1 MEASFFKILFLL
13 IFVYSVAPTALVR
26 LGHIG
31 AVSRAPKGSGRVAL
45 TFDDGPDPLYTP
57 QILDVLRR
65 YQVRACFFL
74 VGSKARANPEITR
87 QIIKEG
93 HEIGSHGYY
102 HKAVWL
108 LGPRATSR
116 EIGEANLAIEELT
129 GQKIRFSRPAWGLF
143 NLFSI
148 WYYRLKG
155 LKVVLW
161 TYMSWDWIKNATP
174 ESLTRKVLSRIKDGA
189 ILILHDSDS
198 APGAAKGSPSRV
210 VEALPGILDGL
221 KQRGLQVAPLEEIM
235 STKKKSVFKK
245 GLQRLWSVI
254 DRLVRLLSGI
264 RDFGDGGNSIW
275 RIALRTYHGKDWP
288 MPGGSVLKRGEL
300 YLELH
305 LNNDRLLSLVG
316 ENTLLERATI
326 IAMREVRNGLPP
338 LAEFLNSDA
347 KYGNVNII
355 LGITLLHRGLGR
367 IGFKAMDM
375 KPGIFQ
381 AATGLYERWLL
392 AVFHPG
398 GFKGLKSYR
407 YKLSPKYVVMT
418 RQELMRLYP
427 PASIQE
433 NTQKNTGVRSQ
444 NTE

>member
-1 MEASFFKILFLL
+1 MATSFFKILFLL
-13 IFVYSVAPTALVR
+13 ILVYSVAPTVVVR
-26 LGHIG
+26 LGLIG
-31 AVSRAPKGSGRVAL
+31 AVSRAPRGSGKVAL

-57 QILDVLRR
+57 QILDILRR

-87 QIIKEG
+87 QIVKAG
-93 HEIGSHGYY
+93 HEIGSHGYA

-116 EIGEANLAIEELT
+116 EIGEASLAIEELT
-129 GQKIRFSRPAWGLF
+129 GQKIRFCRPAWGLF

-174 ESLTRKVLSRIKDGA
+174 ESLTRKVLSRIRDGA

-210 VEALPGILDGL
+210 VEALPRILDGL

-235 STKKKSVFKK
+235 SIKKKSVFKK
-245 GLQRLWSVI
+245 GLQQLWSVI
-254 DRLVRLLSGI
+254 DSFIRLLSGI
-264 RDFGDGGNSIW
+264 RDFNGKNSIW

-288 MPGGSVLKRGEL
+288 MPGGSVLKRGEP

-305 LNNDRLLSLVG
+305 LNNDRLLSLIN

-326 IAMREVRNGLPP
+326 IALREVRSGLP
-338 LAEFLNSDA
+338 LLMEFLNSSE
-347 KYGNVNII
+347 KYGKVNII

-367 IGFKAMDM
+367 IGFTTLDM
-375 KPGIFQ
+375 QPGLVQTMIGIYQ
-381 AATGLYERWLL
+381 RWLL
-392 AVFHPG
+392 AVFHPD

-407 YKLSPKYVVMT
+407 FKLTPKYVVMT
-418 RQELMRLYP
+418 RQELDRR
-427 PASIQE
+427 IQE
-433 NTQKNTGVRSQ
+433 SISKNKESRSL
-444 NTE
+444 

>member
-13 IFVYSVAPTALVR
+13 IFVYSVAPTVVVR

-57 QILDVLRR
+57 QILDILRH

-87 QIIKEG
+87 QIVKAG
-93 HEIGSHGYY
+93 HEIGSHGYA
-102 HKAVWL
+102 HKAAWL

-129 GQKIRFSRPAWGLF
+129 GQKIRFCRPAWGLF

-148 WYYRLKG
+148 WYCRLMD

-174 ESLTRKVLSRIKDGA
+174 ESITRKVLGRIRDGA
-189 ILILHDSDS
+189 ILVLHDSDS

-210 VEALPGILDGL
+210 VEALPRILDGL

-235 STKKKSVFKK
+235 ALKKKSFFKK
-245 GLQRLWSVI
+245 TLQQLWSFMDSI
-254 DRLVRLLSGI
+254 IRLLSGI
-264 RDFGDGGNSIW
+264 RDMGDGKYSIW
-275 RIALRTYHGKDWP
+275 RIALRRYRGKDWL
-288 MPGGSVLKRGEL
+288 MPSGSVLKRGEL
-300 YLELH
+300 FLELH
-305 LNNDRLLSLVG
+305 LNNDRLLSLMDG
-316 ENTLLERATI
+316 NTPLERATI
-326 IAMREVRNGLPP
+326 IAMREIRNGLPV
-338 LAEFLNSDA
+338 LAEFLSSSE
-347 KYGNVNII
+347 KYSKVNII

-367 IGFKAMDM
+367 IGFTALDM
-375 KPGIFQ
+375 KPGIIQ
-381 AATGLYERWLL
+381 TMIGLYERWLL
-392 AVFHPG
+392 AVFHPD

-418 RQELMRLYP
+418 KQELMQHLR
-427 PASIQE
+427 Q
-433 NTQKNTGVRSQ
+433 G
-444 NTE
+444 